1 MKTTMKTEC
10 RLIGMIAFGTVLCLI
25 SPPRASAEVTDDA
38 FNALKDAVQ
47 KLSEQVQ
54 SLQQSNVLQQQ
65 THQKDVEQIHQLQEK
80 LAETQQMATNAVQK
94 SVEAA
99 QTQPPLREP
108 IDEATVNHNFMIL
121 GDAEFQ
127 YVKASGQHGAFALA
141 DFAPIFLYRGGDNI
155 LFEAGFDT
163 TLQNGSA
170 TSASD
175 PNGHDSG
182 STTSFDLSFA
192 QLDYVMNNYVTFCAG
207 DLLLPLGTYSVRSA
221 GWLNKFPD
229 DPLAVSL
236 IPGSGVGAML
246 QGGIP
251 IGDAGKLLNYQ
262 IYGVNGPSSSDST
275 SDPGSL
281 DLGGNVGLKSDNT
294 VANLHGGLTGGGRVG
309 FFVPFKPHYDLEVGV
324 SGQSGEWDDAG
335 NHLYTAGVLDAALH
349 LGASF
354 EAKGEYIL
362 TRYGS
367 DSGMINQQGWWT
379 QAGYKLAGLN
389 TELPVINNIEVVG
402 RFDSLHNAYNGSA
415 FCNTR
420 RWTPGLIYYFTN
432 TLLFEG
438 DYEFVH
444 STDPGQV
451 DQLILQLSYG
461 F

>member
-1 MKTTMKTEC
+1 MKTTMKTH
-10 RLIGMIAFGTVLCLI
+10 RWMIGPVAAGAVLCLAL
-25 SPPRASAEVTDDA
+25 PPRATAEVTDDA

-54 SLQQSNVLQQQ
+54 SLQQTNVLQQQ
-65 THQKDVEQIHQLQEK
+65 THQKDVEQIQQLQEK
-80 LAETQQMATNAVQK
+80 LAETQQIATNAAQK
-94 SVEAA
+94 SIEAA
-99 QTQPPLREP
+99 QAQPPLREP

-127 YVKASGQHGAFALA
+127 YVKASGQHGAFLFA
-141 DFAPIFLYRGGDNI
+141 DFMPIFLYRANDNI

-163 TLQNGSA
+163 MIQNGQD
-170 TSASD
+170 ASK
-175 PNGHDSG
+175 HDSG
-182 STTSFDLSFA
+182 QTTSFALEFA
-192 QLDYVMNNYVTFCAG
+192 QLDYVMNEYATFSAG
-207 DLLLPLGTYSVRSA
+207 DLLLPLGTYSIRSG

-229 DPLAVSL
+229 GPLAVSL

-251 IGDAGKLLNYQ
+251 VGDSGKLLNYQ
-262 IYGVNGPSSSDST
+262 IYGVNGPSSSDGT
-275 SDPGSL
+275 GSSGML
-281 DLGGNVGLKSDNT
+281 DLGGNVGLKNNNT
-294 VANLHGGLTGGGRVG
+294 AANLHGGLTGGGRVG
-309 FFVPFKPHYDLEVGV
+309 FFVPFKPHYDLEFGV

-335 NHLYTAGVLDAALH
+335 QHLYTAGVLDAALH

-354 EAKGEYIL
+354 EAKGEYIA

-367 DSGMINQQGWWT
+367 DSGTINQQGWWA

-389 TELPVINNIEVVG
+389 MELPVVNNVEVVG
-402 RFDSLHNAYNGSA
+402 RYDSLHNAFDTGS
-415 FCNTR
+415 FYNTR
-420 RWTPGLIYYFTN
+420 RWTAGLIYYITN

-444 STDPGQV
+444 SNDPAQL